1 MLFLQQLRGELQK
14 LLARPRTWIGYGA
27 FLIMEALILFVYKL
41 ERSQQPLDPDRAR
54 AAQVW
59 RGRRQP

>member
-14 LLARPRTWIGYGA
+14 LFARPRTWIGYGA

-41 ERSQQPLDPDRAR
+41 ERSQQHM
-54 AAQVW
+54 
-59 RGRRQP
+59 RGIIERNGLEFGSYYS